1 MEFFQFHPTGMYK
14 LGFLLSEAMRG
25 EGGVLLNDKGERF
38 MERYARR

>member
-25 EGGVLLNDKGERF
+25 E
-38 MERYARR
+38 